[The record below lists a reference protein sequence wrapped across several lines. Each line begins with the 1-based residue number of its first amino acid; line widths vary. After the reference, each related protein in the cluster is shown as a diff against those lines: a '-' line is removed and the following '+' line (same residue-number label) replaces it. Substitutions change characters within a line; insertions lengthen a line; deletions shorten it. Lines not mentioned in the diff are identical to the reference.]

1 MTIGAM
7 LSTIC
12 GAFIFTFLLRILWG
26 KLMEKREIIGG
37 FFAAFIIV
45 GTMWVIN
52 HGIKN
57 SLIKQSGSVWIDM
70 AWAAGIGLFTASVIS
85 GGKIK
90 KSFVNIGAAIVGG
103 IIGGAILTLS

>member
-1 MTIGAM
+1 
-7 LSTIC
+7 
-12 GAFIFTFLLRILWG
+12 
-26 KLMEKREIIGG
+26 MEKREVIGG

-45 GTMWVIN
+45 GSMWIIN
-52 HGIKN
+52 HGMKN

-70 AWAAGIGLFTASVIS
+70 AWAAAIGLFTASVIS

-103 IIGGAILTLS
+103 VIGGVILTIS